1 MPLRLETRAGDVERN
16 YHVITNLCLH
26 INRCMVQATG
36 KIMGTLV
43 LQECLQAHPSESLR
57 QREERRAG
65 QPGCPR
71 VYSGPPFIQCS
82 SAAKRKEDGCAF
94 RRRFRLLL
102 QRHGRKNSRW
112 DPRLHSLDYRNAPNR
127 PPLLLLHW
135 DEHGGPTTP
144 RLRLWCWPDP
154 RRLPPTC
161 REKGRLTSLL
171 LCGDAAGH
179 PPFPSSTSPPIECA
193 STPFPVAQPLCS
205 AAAQDDHS
213 GHLPVEGSPFSEC
226 PQACTFNVVPLTIV
240 LLQQPIQRLKAQCI
254 NKISNMTK
262 II

>member
-36 KIMGTLV
+36 KIMGTLI
-43 LQECLQAHPSESLR
+43 LQERLQAHPSESLR

-71 VYSGPPFIQCS
+71 VYSGSPFIQCS

-112 DPRLHSLDYRNAPNR
+112 DPRLHSLDCRNAPNR
-127 PPLLLLHW
+127 LPLLLLHW
-135 DEHGGPTTP
+135 DEHCGCGAGQI
-144 RLRLWCWPDP
+144 RAD
-154 RRLPPTC
+154 C
-161 REKGRLTSLL
+161 R
-171 LCGDAAGH
+171 
-179 PPFPSSTSPPIECA
+179 
-193 STPFPVAQPLCS
+193 
-205 AAAQDDHS
+205 
-213 GHLPVEGSPFSEC
+213 LPVEK
-226 PQACTFNVVPLTIV
+226 
-240 LLQQPIQRLKAQCI
+240 KAD
-254 NKISNMTK
+254 
-262 II
+262 